1 MLATPRFRGAGE
13 DEAAATP
20 AGPLV
25 VELVLVPLALATE
38 ADAKDDGPFGLL
50 LEGRFLGDASF
61 NSSSTNP
68 ATGW

>member
-1 MLATPRFRGAGE
+1 MFAIPRFRSAGE

-25 VELVLVPLALATE
+25 EELELVPLALAT
-38 ADAKDDGPFGLL
+38 DAAANDDGPFGLL

-61 NSSSTNP
+61 SSSSTNP